1 MEEYTPTYK
10 TNSGLRC
17 FLEENNTFPSVS
29 LGVFVKSG
37 ARYETDHFG
46 IAHFIEHMVFKETQK
61 RSAFEISNL
70 IESVGGEIN
79 AYTSTE
85 YSLFYVKML
94 SKDIELGFDVLSD
107 ILKHPTFNA
116 ELLEKE
122 REVILEE
129 IFEYYDDP
137 QDICQSE
144 ALNSIF
150 GDSSVSRNPLGSEES
165 VRTITRNDLVEYFNK
180 FFVKDNIF
188 ISGFGDID
196 RDAFEGLVEKYF
208 GDFNDKPLSFE
219 LDPPSYKFLEL
230 NRLKDITQLHLAVTF
245 KGEKNFTHEGYL
257 QSIFTT
263 VLGGNMSSRLFQKLR
278 EKNGLAYTVY
288 AYPVRFMDAGGTI
301 IYTSTL
307 PKYGNAAKDMILE
320 EINLIKE
327 NGLTDKEFANAKNY
341 LLGSF
346 VLGLENSSARMQKNG
361 VSGLFQ
367 GNVRSIDSVIKEIE
381 SITKDELEHYI
392 KNLIDGQFG
401 FVKVGKINE

>member
-10 TNSGLRC
+10 TNSGLRY

-150 GDSSVSRNPLGSEES
+150 GDAPVSRNPLGSEES
-165 VRTITRNDLVEYFNK
+165 VRAITRDDLVEYFNK

-196 RDAFEGLVEKYF
+196 R
-208 GDFNDKPLSFE
+208 S
-219 LDPPSYKFLEL
+219 
-230 NRLKDITQLHLAVTF
+230 
-245 KGEKNFTHEGYL
+245 
-257 QSIFTT
+257 
-263 VLGGNMSSRLFQKLR
+263 LF
-278 EKNGLAYTVY
+278 
-288 AYPVRFMDAGGTI
+288 
-301 IYTSTL
+301 
-307 PKYGNAAKDMILE
+307 
-320 EINLIKE
+320 
-327 NGLTDKEFANAKNY
+327 
-341 LLGSF
+341 
-346 VLGLENSSARMQKNG
+346 
-361 VSGLFQ
+361 
-367 GNVRSIDSVIKEIE
+367 
-381 SITKDELEHYI
+381 
-392 KNLIDGQFG
+392 
-401 FVKVGKINE
+401 